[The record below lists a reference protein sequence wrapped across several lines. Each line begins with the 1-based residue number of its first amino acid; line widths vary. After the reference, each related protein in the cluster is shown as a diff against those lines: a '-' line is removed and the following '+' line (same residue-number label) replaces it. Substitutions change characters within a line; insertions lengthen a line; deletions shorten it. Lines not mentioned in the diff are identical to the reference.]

1 MMPKLP
7 TVFEASPE
15 EMRAY
20 QDLLD
25 RRDALAAKQPLAFA
39 LRARPAQL
47 EPELGGP
54 WRSAWYV
61 RGARGSGKTWTG
73 AGQLALEIT
82 QNEPLPNDEVSEYGI
97 VAPTIGDTRDTCL
110 EGPSGLL
117 QALGAKV
124 SRGVLIDRGPWVAG
138 YNRSMSQ
145 VYLRN
150 GGTVFGAS
158 AEDGGFRVQG
168 RNLRVCW
175 ADEIGLWARWE
186 TAWDESIRYALRK
199 DPAKLIATATPK
211 MNQKSRVL
219 IKRLLD
225 DPNVAK
231 SFLPLEA
238 NVEHL
243 NADRVAELMRLRGTR
258 LGRQEVGG
266 ELVLD
271 IEGAYFFQTQIDD
284 DRIYPEGRRPRRN
297 LPAWLEQVIGGF
309 GLTRMVVAVD
319 PAVTTDEDSD
329 ETGIVVAGLGEN
341 GHGYVVEDLSGR
353 YSPDE
358 WARISID
365 AYRRWQADVIVGEVN
380 NGGDMVGS
388 TIHTVD
394 ADAPYRPIRA
404 TRGKILRA
412 EPISAAYTQHRVHHV
427 GDPEHFA
434 ALESQLIDCVPGQDQ
449 EHDDRLDA
457 CVYALTEL
465 GLAGGGMTW
474 MQAYGVDE
482 IPVLH
487 VVPDLEDDE
496 ESDDPDYDPWANV
509 YKNEPHIFGG

>member
-1 MMPKLP
+1 MLFDP
-7 TVFEASPE
+7 
-15 EMRAY
+15 
-20 QDLLD
+20 
-25 RRDALAAKQPLAFA
+25 
-39 LRARPAQL
+39 
-47 EPELGGP
+47 GP
-54 WRSAWYV
+54 W
-61 RGARGSGKTWTG
+61 
-73 AGQLALEIT
+73 L
-82 QNEPLPNDEVSEYGI
+82 
-97 VAPTIGDTRDTCL
+97 
-110 EGPSGLL
+110 
-117 QALGAKV
+117 
-124 SRGVLIDRGPWVAG
+124 AG
-138 YNRSMSQ
+138 YNRSMGQ
-145 VYLRN
+145 LYLKN
-150 GGTVFGAS
+150 GATVFGAS
-158 AEDGGFRVQG
+158 ADDGGFRIQG
-168 RNLRVCW
+168 KNLRVCW
-175 ADEIGLWARWE
+175 ADEVGLWQRWE
-186 TAWDESIRYALRK
+186 TAWDESLKYALRK
-199 DPAKLIATATPK
+199 DPAKIIATGTPK

-225 DPNVAK
+225 DPSVAK

-238 NVEHL
+238 NIAHL
-243 NADRVAELMRLRGTR
+243 NANRVEELLRLRGTR

-271 IEGAYFFQTQIDD
+271 IEGAYFFQSQIDD
-284 DRIYPEGRRPRRN
+284 DRIYPDGARPRRN
-297 LPAWLEQVIGGF
+297 LPGWLEQVIGGF
-309 GLTRMVVAVD
+309 GLTRMVVAID
-319 PAVTTDEDSD
+319 PAVTTNEESD

-358 WARISID
+358 WARIAID

-434 ALESQLIDCVPGQDQ
+434 ALESQLIDCVPGQEQ

-457 CVYALTEL
+457 CVYALTEI

-474 MQAYGVDE
+474 EQAYAIIEPQSPAVLRVVTDE
-482 IPVLH
+482 PE
-487 VVPDLEDDE
+487 PDE
-496 ESDDPDYDPWANV
+496 EDPDYDPWAAV
-509 YKNEPHIFGG
+509 YQSRR